1 MIIVIPS
8 KDYFELCIEHSLEI
22 LQKRIILVDRS
33 DKHTAQNIGHTH
45 KHKHTQTEK
54 HTHTISFY
62 IYIFITKQPKK
73 TFSRLVDLANHSQ
86 FCVHAH
92 KHTPHTKTNKQT
104 HAHTI
109 SFYKS

>member
-1 MIIVIPS
+1 MIKGRGAKSNYNKMIIVIPS

-45 KHKHTQTEK
+45 KHTQTEK

-62 IYIFITKQPKK
+62 IYIYNKTTKK
-73 TFSRLVDLANHSQ
+73 TFSRPVNLAN
-86 FCVHAH
+86 
-92 KHTPHTKTNKQT
+92 N
-104 HAHTI
+104 
-109 SFYKS
+109 